1 MKITKTKLD
10 GVVIIE
16 PDVFG
21 DNRGFFMESW
31 NKRKWRKLGFFMTLC
46 RTTIQKVR

>member
-10 GVVIIE
+10 GVVVIE

-31 NKRKWRKLGFFMTLC
+31 NKRKWRKPDFFMTLC
-46 RTTIQKVR
+46 RTTILKVR

>member
-1 MKITKTKLD
+1 MKIKKTKLE

-21 DNRGFFMESW
+21 DNRGFLWKAGIKE
-31 NKRKWRKLGFFMTLC
+31 NGRIGL
-46 RTTIQKVR
+46 

>member
-1 MKITKTKLD
+1 MKFTKTKLE

-21 DNRGFFMESW
+21 DNRGFFMEKKENGRS
-31 NKRKWRKLGFFMTLC
+31 RFIL
-46 RTTIQKVR
+46 